1 MTPHQFVENYQK
13 MFCHQTGQTPAY
25 GKETKKNTTVKNTV
39 VLFFVL
45 FISIAGRIMTSIQL
59 PEQST
64 SAVADVII
72 ALR

>member
-1 MTPHQFVENYQK
+1 MNNNKNF
-13 MFCHQTGQTPAY
+13 FSHQTVHKTQTA
-25 GKETKKNTTVKNTV
+25 KNKKNNTTVKNTV

-72 ALR
+72 VLR